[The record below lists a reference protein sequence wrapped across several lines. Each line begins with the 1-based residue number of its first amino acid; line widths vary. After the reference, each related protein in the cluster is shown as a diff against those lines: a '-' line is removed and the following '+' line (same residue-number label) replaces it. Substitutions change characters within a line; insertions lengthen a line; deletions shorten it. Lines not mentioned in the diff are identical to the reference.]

1 MNTGYQLVALVDT
14 GPLSAVAGADGTAE
28 VIFGPVKDGHVW
40 NVFRIMVF
48 STSTTE
54 GPAKIYLDDN
64 SIETNF
70 RAGTGAG
77 IGDVDS
83 NDRLIVPGTR
93 SLMVA
98 WSNMTPGASCSGVLQ
113 YEDLLMVTFPSDST
127 LLGSILTSGTN

>member
-1 MNTGYQLVALVDT
+1 MNTGYQLAALIDT
-14 GPLSAVAGADGTAE
+14 GPKSAVAGADGLAT
-28 VIFGPVKDGHVW
+28 VLFGPVLDGHVW
-40 NVFRIMVF
+40 NIFRILVF
-48 STSTTE
+48 STSTSE

-64 SIETNF
+64 TIETNF

-98 WSNMTPGASCSGVLQ
+98 WFDMTPGSSCSAVLQ
-113 YEDLLMVTFPSDST
+113 YEDLIAVTFPSDTT
-127 LLGSILTSGTN
+127 LLGRVVTSGTS